1 MPPYAQRRQPKLT
14 EVQTILRKYDIS
26 KKGFLPARTP
36 LDRLPDP
43 LYRPW
48 EDILPQLPDLLERGE
63 LHRSVEKLDILSTQ
77 GLRTE
82 DQWRRA
88 YVVLSFLA
96 HAYIWGGEKASEVR
110 AHNIDHNYSNSNRPR
125 FSRQQSRCHISK
137 FRTI

>member
-1 MPPYAQRRQPKLT
+1 MPPYARRQPRLT
-14 EVQTILRKYDIS
+14 EVQTILRRYDITN
-26 KKGFLPARTP
+26 KGFIPAKPP

-48 EDILPQLPDLLERGE
+48 EDILSQLPGLLERGE
-63 LHRSVEKLDILSTQ
+63 LHRSVESLEILSTQ

-96 HAYIWGGEKASEVR
+96 HAYIWGGDKASEVR
-110 AHNIDHNYSNSNRPR
+110 THDIDHNYSNSNRAR
-125 FSRQQSRCHISK
+125 SSRQQSRCHISK

>member
-1 MPPYAQRRQPKLT
+1 MPSYAQRRQPKLT

-48 EDILPQLPDLLERGE
+48 EDILSQLPDLLERGE
-63 LHRSVEKLDILSTQ
+63 LHRSVESLEILSTQ

-96 HAYIWGGEKASEVR
+96 HAYIWGGDKASEVR
-110 AHNIDHNYSNSNRPR
+110 THKIGDPCSNSNR
-125 FSRQQSRCHISK
+125 SRSSRHQ
-137 FRTI
+137 